1 MELIDECQAYEWIK
15 DLVVSKQATYVDQII
30 EITGYDRD
38 LVGRIC
44 IQLYKEGHI
53 RVFWGIR
60 RIQY

>member
-1 MELIDECQAYEWIK
+1 MDIAAECIAYDWVK
-15 DLVVSKQATYVDQII
+15 RLVESGTACYVDEII

-53 RVFWGIR
+53 RVFWGLG
-60 RIQY
+60 